1 MDQSESWAPENS
13 NLAMRSV
20 AAAGETPSPSPTR
33 RRQKRRPGMKEATH
47 GTAAVAK
54 DHINTP
60 ARKTVLQVLHSQ
72 SLFTELNLNYVIF
85 FCRHRS
91 VKNDCIFLVQW
102 ERELCLPA
110 QALMCCL

>member
-1 MDQSESWAPENS
+1 
-13 NLAMRSV
+13 
-20 AAAGETPSPSPTR
+20 
-33 RRQKRRPGMKEATH
+33 MKEATH

-60 ARKTVLQVLHSQ
+60 TRKTVLQVLHSQ

-85 FCRHRS
+85 FCRNRS

-102 ERELCLPA
+102 ARELLSTSTSSHVWFVAAIPWA
-110 QALMCCL
+110 MITRH